1 MNIRNLALLF
11 LSAATV
17 LTLSACTS
25 ATENTDATSSSA
37 PESSESQTTEEIQQ
51 EAAEYM
57 EHLQEG
63 DISLSPYEKRSLAI
77 FENSPP
83 ATLEMAAGETYTIEL
98 PFEANSVTVS
108 TDDDTVV
115 KVDDTTLKP
124 VSNGS
129 CLVHVDADGLQFHT
143 IVTVY
148 DAEQTATNAALY
160 AAYTEAGFNADTI
173 KSDIEVYATSKCGF
187 TAIDELSAEN
197 GAETADYEFSLEF
210 DHAGVDVKYK
220 LLSVVDNLQEKG
232 YTQISVSA
240 ELTDE
245 AIVCHFVYA

>member
-1 MNIRNLALLF
+1 MKTRNLTLLF

-25 ATENTDATSSSA
+25 PAENTDATSSSA

-63 DISLSPYEKRSLAI
+63 DVSLSPYEKRSLAI

-115 KVDDTTLKP
+115 KIDDTTLTP

-143 IVTVY
+143 LVTVY
-148 DAEQTATNAALY
+148 DAEQTAANASLY
-160 AAYTEAGFNADTI
+160 AAYTEAGFNAETI

-187 TAIDELSAEN
+187 TAVDGLSEESDAES
-197 GAETADYEFSLEF
+197 EDYEFSFEF
-210 DHAGVDVKYK
+210 KHAGVDVKYK
-220 LLSVVDNLQEKG
+220 LLSVVDSLQEKG
-232 YTQISVSA
+232 YTKISVSA
-240 ELTDE
+240 ELTEE
-245 AIVCHFVYA
+245 AIMCHFVYA

>member
-1 MNIRNLALLF
+1 MKIRNLALLF
-11 LSAATV
+11 LSAAAA
-17 LTLSACTS
+17 LTLSGCVSTAKDS
-25 ATENTDATSSSA
+25 DVMNSSA
-37 PESSESQTTEEIQQ
+37 PESTESQTTEEIQS
-51 EAAEYM
+51 EAEGYI
-57 EHLQEG
+57 ENLREG
-63 DISLSPYEKRSLAI
+63 DITLSPYEKRSLAI

-83 ATLEMAAGETYTIEL
+83 ATLEMAAGEIYTIEL
-98 PFEANSVTVS
+98 PFDANSVAVS

-115 KVDDTTLKP
+115 KVDDTTLTP

-129 CLVHVDADGLQFHT
+129 CLVHVDADGLQFHM

-148 DAEQTATNAALY
+148 DAEQTAANAALY

-173 KSDIEVYATSKCGF
+173 KSDMEVYATSKCGF
-187 TAIDELSAEN
+187 TAVDELSTEN
-197 GAETADYEFSLEF
+197 GAESADYEFSLEF

-240 ELTDE
+240 ELTEE
-245 AIVCHFVYA
+245 AIICHFVYA

>member
-25 ATENTDATSSSA
+25 ATENTDATSNSA

-63 DISLSPYEKRSLAI
+63 DITLSPYEKRSLAI

-108 TDDDTVV
+108 TDDDSP
-115 KVDDTTLKP
+115 L
-124 VSNGS
+124 
-129 CLVHVDADGLQFHT
+129 H
-143 IVTVY
+143 
-148 DAEQTATNAALY
+148 
-160 AAYTEAGFNADTI
+160 
-173 KSDIEVYATSKCGF
+173 
-187 TAIDELSAEN
+187 
-197 GAETADYEFSLEF
+197 
-210 DHAGVDVKYK
+210 
-220 LLSVVDNLQEKG
+220 
-232 YTQISVSA
+232 
-240 ELTDE
+240 
-245 AIVCHFVYA
+245 